1 MSAPDGRA
9 VVAAIDGRTGGA
21 EALAYAVAEALRGGD
36 SLHLVHV
43 WPGASQHSPVAVGAL
58 HTGARAILDRS
69 VASARVLAPDL
80 PMTTELVVGPR
91 GAGILT
97 AARVG
102 RLLVVGRSHR
112 ARVEA
117 PLGGTPAAL
126 ATRAECPVVVV
137 PSAWTTPPGPGRV
150 VVGMKARTHAR
161 ELLSHAFGI
170 ARERGAGVVVVTAWE
185 LYDPAM
191 DRAEVRD
198 HADEWV
204 AEGVSVLE
212 DLVQEWRGS
221 FPSVPVELQ
230 VTHGHAATVL
240 VHASVGADLL
250 IVARHACAVPPYGH
264 LGSTAQTL
272 LRTSRCPVEV
282 VPAGVVAD
290 APNGP
295 TRALRST

>member
-1 MSAPDGRA
+1 MSAPDGHA
-9 VVAAIDGRTGGA
+9 VVAAVDGRTGGA
-21 EALAYAVAEALRGGD
+21 DALAYAVAEALRGGD

-43 WPGASQHSPVAVGAL
+43 WPGSSPHTPVAVGAL
-58 HTGARAILDRS
+58 HSEGRAVLDRS
-69 VASARVLAPDL
+69 LASARVLAPDL
-80 PMTTELVVGPR
+80 AITTELVVGPR
-91 GAGILT
+91 SAGILT
-97 AARVG
+97 AARGG

-126 ATRAECPVVVV
+126 ATRAECPVVIV
-137 PSAWTTPPGPGRV
+137 PSAWTTPAGPGRV

-170 ARERGAGVVVVTAWE
+170 AHERGAGVEVVTAWE
-185 LYDPAM
+185 LYDPPM

-198 HADEWV
+198 HADKWA
-204 AEGVSVLE
+204 AEGVSVLG
-212 DLVQEWRGS
+212 DLVHEWRET
-221 FPSVPVELQ
+221 FPSVPVELH

-240 VHASVGADLL
+240 ENASAGADLL
-250 IVARHACAVPPYGH
+250 LVARHACAVPPYGH
-264 LGSTAQTL
+264 LGSTAHTL

-282 VPAGVVAD
+282 VPAGVVAGV
-290 APNGP
+290 PIRP